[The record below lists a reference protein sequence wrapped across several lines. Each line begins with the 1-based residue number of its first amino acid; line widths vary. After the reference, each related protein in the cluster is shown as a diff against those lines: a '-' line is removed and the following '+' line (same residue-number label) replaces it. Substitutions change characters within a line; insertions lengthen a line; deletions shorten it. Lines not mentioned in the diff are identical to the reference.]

1 MSPPS
6 RGPSSRPEA
15 VRGREP
21 GDRPSLASLLHWIG
35 EHVSGFHAAVGLFL
49 TIGLLVCVVAVLLFA
64 TIAALI
70 ARGATERFDRAVL
83 LALDGISRPWL
94 DGAALEITSLGSAYV
109 TSVILVIATALLW
122 QTRHRYSAVLL
133 WFALAGGWVLNWML
147 KAMFA
152 RPRPELFEWR
162 VPYAGQAAYPSGHA
176 MSAMVFYGTLGYLV
190 TRLEPTRGL
199 RRLTT
204 AVFAAVILLVGLS
217 RVYLGVHYPS
227 DVIGGFLVGLAWAT
241 LCALGIEAIRYF
253 RGRRPGVGTEERGL
267 ERGLLDR
274 EIGVEPGS
282 APDAP
287 HSRAR
292 GG

>member
-6 RGPSSRPEA
+6 RGRSARPEA

-21 GDRPSLASLLHWIG
+21 GDRPPLTSLLRWIG
-35 EHVSGFHAAVGLFL
+35 EHVSGFHAAVGVFL
-49 TIGLLVCVVAVLLFA
+49 TIGLAVCIAAVVLFA
-64 TIAALI
+64 SVAALV

-133 WFALAGGWVLNWML
+133 WIALAGGWVLNWLL
-147 KAMFA
+147 KSLFA
-152 RPRPELFEWR
+152 RPRPELVEWR
-162 VPYAGQAAYPSGHA
+162 VPYAGQTSYPSGHA
-176 MSAMVFYGTLGYLV
+176 MSAMVFYGTLAYLV
-190 TRLEPTRGL
+190 TRLEPTRAL

-204 AVFAAVILLVGLS
+204 AVFGGVILLVGLS

-227 DVIGGFLVGLAWAT
+227 DVVGGFLVGLAWAT
-241 LCALGIEAIRYF
+241 LCALGIEAVRFF
-253 RGRRPGVGTEERGL
+253 RGRRPGVGMEERGL
-267 ERGLLDR
+267 ERGILDD
-274 EIGVEPGS
+274 EVGVEAGE
-282 APDAP
+282 APAP
-287 HSRAR
+287 SDRRTR